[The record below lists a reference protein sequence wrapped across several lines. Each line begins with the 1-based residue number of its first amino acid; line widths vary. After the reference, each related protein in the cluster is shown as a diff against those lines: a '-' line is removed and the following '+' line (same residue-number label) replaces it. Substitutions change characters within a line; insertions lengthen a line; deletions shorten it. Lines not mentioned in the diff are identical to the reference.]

1 VIVLQYP
8 PYKLIDVEGILENL
22 SELEAICLI
31 GLDVLPLRLIGTL
44 QGVRSSEGHIAE
56 DNPRIFRREGCWE
69 FLADRKAVA
78 D

>member
-8 PYKLIDVEGILENL
+8 PYKLIDVESILENL

-31 GLDVLPLRLIGTL
+31 GLNVLPLRLIGTL
-44 QGVRSSEGHIAE
+44 QRVRSREEHIAE

-69 FLADRKAVA
+69 FLADRKAVVE
-78 D
+78 